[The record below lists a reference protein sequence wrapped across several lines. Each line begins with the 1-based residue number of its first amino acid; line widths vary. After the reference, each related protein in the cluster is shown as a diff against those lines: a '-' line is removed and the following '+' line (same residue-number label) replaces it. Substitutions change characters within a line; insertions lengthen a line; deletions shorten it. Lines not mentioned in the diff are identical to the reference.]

1 MKPEHKDADAVVRTC
16 SYHRLDF
23 GAVMVRSRPYVT
35 EAVQDSLQ
43 ASFEIPPSSGLGDMH
58 CLPAELMTMV
68 LENLD
73 ILSYFRFRRVNRYA
87 RILSTSPREYQL
99 VAKYGVEGLRAMLRS
114 DCARAQAKRPKK
126 LILLSE
132 AVAALDG
139 QGILKKYSGRNP
151 LRGYRDG
158 EHEQRFM
165 AATQFPWYNASTGK
179 AEHGLSCKGCYVRL
193 TTRHRDFD
201 NHSALSAAEFLV
213 HFATCVEAQDIWA
226 KSQQGTV
233 PVEDSEFIHRGGFY
247 IGNSSN
253 GVSTHNF
260 YGLLHTGRDDCY
272 FRILAGTNVKY
283 ITIKAG
289 ALDGESLMD
298 MPLDFQ
304 NIIPPLPYDK
314 DDWNSAYITRIAA
327 TGELEPALSQTT
339 LPRVQTVWHPK
350 MINFLDLERT
360 KLLSLLAQECKWKQ
374 GSAEI
379 ETRDQKTMIAKM
391 ARFPWE
397 IQYIEAETRIYQLLQ
412 PLQITPTFLGHI
424 HEADR
429 VIGVLL
435 EKVEGRP
442 ANSGDLEICKAALQR
457 LHDLRILHGD
467 CNRHNFIISADEKV
481 TLIDFDNAKVDADAE
496 MMEKEM
502 ASLEEQLREE
512 TGRGEGFIQVESDDE
527 NPDIHVT
534 LYY

>member
-43 ASFEIPPSSGLGDMH
+43 AAFEIPPSSGLGDMH

-114 DCARAQAKRPKK
+114 DCARRFTIMDLYRVLTSQSCAQCGKFGGYLFLLTATRCCFPCLQASQNLRVISTTNFANRAGISTYKLSVSYRSTLRTVSGCYSISGARAKRPKK

-132 AVAALDG
+132 AIAALDG
-139 QGILKKYSGRNP
+139 QGILKKYSIRNP

-158 EHEQRFM
+158 EYEQRFM
-165 AATQFPWYNASTGK
+165 AATQFPWYNACTGK

-233 PVEDSEFIHRGGFY
+233 PVEDSEFIRRGGFY
-247 IGNSSN
+247 IG
-253 GVSTHNF
+253 
-260 YGLLHTGRDDCY
+260 
-272 FRILAGTNVKY
+272 K
-283 ITIKAG
+283 
-289 ALDGESLMD
+289 
-298 MPLDFQ
+298 
-304 NIIPPLPYDK
+304 
-314 DDWNSAYITRIAA
+314 
-327 TGELEPALSQTT
+327 
-339 LPRVQTVWHPK
+339 
-350 MINFLDLERT
+350 
-360 KLLSLLAQECKWKQ
+360 
-374 GSAEI
+374 
-379 ETRDQKTMIAKM
+379 
-391 ARFPWE
+391 
-397 IQYIEAETRIYQLLQ
+397 
-412 PLQITPTFLGHI
+412 
-424 HEADR
+424 
-429 VIGVLL
+429 
-435 EKVEGRP
+435 
-442 ANSGDLEICKAALQR
+442 
-457 LHDLRILHGD
+457 
-467 CNRHNFIISADEKV
+467 
-481 TLIDFDNAKVDADAE
+481 
-496 MMEKEM
+496 
-502 ASLEEQLREE
+502 
-512 TGRGEGFIQVESDDE
+512 
-527 NPDIHVT
+527 
-534 LYY
+534 